1 MKNMVWLF
9 ASQGNKHED
18 ALLKAMQLGC
28 APWEIIAVPKK
39 DFKSAV
45 KQVDGVI
52 LAGVKSDHGPMMR
65 KLVALGK
72 TVMYLDKGYIRSK
85 NLSQELMDFYRVS
98 INNFQPHDYMHRY
111 VHKADRWEAHGI
123 TPVSQAKT
131 NNRRF
136 ILYAGSSQKYC
147 NFYGLGDATEYA
159 TKIIAAA
166 KEFDTLNRTVIYRPK
181 PSWKGAVPIKGTIF
195 SKYGLSMEQ
204 ELRHTQVL
212 ITHGSNAC
220 FEAALHGAPSIVL
233 GDGIT
238 KGISSGK
245 IEHVRK
251 PRAVSQEALLE
262 LCYTIAYQQWTLD
275 EFCRGSAFEYLQQVV
290 AYLKKT

>member
-1 MKNMVWLF
+1 MIWLF

-18 ALLKAMQLGC
+18 ALLKAMQVGC
-28 APWEIIAVPKK
+28 SPWEIISVPKHQ
-39 DFKSAV
+39 FKTTV

-98 INNFQPHDYMHRY
+98 INSFQPHEYMHRY

-123 TPVSQAKT
+123 APLNQAKS

-166 KEFDTLNRTVIYRPK
+166 KEADTLNRTVIYRPK
-181 PSWKGAVPIKGTIF
+181 PSWQGAVPIKGTIF

-220 FEAALHGAPSIVL
+220 FEAALHGVPSIVL
-233 GDGIT
+233 GEGIT
-238 KGISSGK
+238 KSISSGK
-245 IEHVRK
+245 VEHVRK
-251 PRAVSQEALLE
+251 PRPVCQEDVLR

-275 EFCRGSAFEYLQQVV
+275 EFRQGGAFEYLRQVV
-290 AYLKKT
+290 TYLKKT

>member
-1 MKNMVWLF
+1 MIWLF

-28 APWEIIAVPKK
+28 SPWEIITVPKK
-39 DFKSAV
+39 EFKSTV

-65 KLVALGK
+65 KLVALGRV
-72 TVMYLDKGYIRSK
+72 VMYLDKGYIRSK
-85 NLSQELMDFYRVS
+85 NLSQELMDYYRVS
-98 INNFQPHDYMHRY
+98 VNDFQPHAYMHKY
-111 VHKADRWEAHGI
+111 QHPADRWETLGI
-123 TPVSQAKT
+123 TPAKQAKS

-147 NFYGLGDATEYA
+147 NFYGLGEATEYA
-159 TKIIAAA
+159 TKVIEAA
-166 KEFDTLNRTVIYRPK
+166 KSSDPLGRTVIYRPK
-181 PSWKGAVPIKGTIF
+181 PSWRGAVPIKDTVF

-220 FEAALHGAPSIVL
+220 FEAALHGVPSIVL

-238 KGISSGK
+238 KGISSTSL
-245 IEHVRK
+245 EEVLR
-251 PRAVSQEALLE
+251 PQRVDTDSLLQ
-262 LCYTIAYQQWTLD
+262 LCYTIAYQQWSLAD
-275 EFCRGSAFEYLQQVV
+275 FSDGSAFDYLQKVV
-290 AYLKKT
+290 SYLSAR